1 MFRSPQDMLFESK
14 HGEGTIVFKGR
25 IKGERI
31 EATSLS
37 APELDSIASQLEDI
51 RSRIRALSVRASEG
65 GGQQEQPVELL
76 TTVNTEKTVSDPVV
90 PAVADEDI
98 LTQIQQVR
106 EELRSA
112 NLPGLLAQVDELRAA
127 SNTAP
132 ATTADNHEIQ
142 QMRKELRSANLPGLI
157 AQVDEIRALA
167 SRPTPPPPPA
177 TSVQQLVKIQ
187 EQVTRLVGQ
196 MNSLQDRVSILEGR
210 VRAASATPSTASL
223 TEAISDAASAAAG
236 AAASAVVNRAAL
248 KLEDMVS
255 PGALYNLRKVSDRG
269 PVKYAW

>member
-1 MFRSPQDMLFESK
+1 MFKSPNDMLFESK
-14 HGEGTIVFKGR
+14 QGQGSIIFKGH

-37 APELDSIASQLEDI
+37 APELDLIASQIEEI
-51 RSRIRALSVRASEG
+51 RARIRALSV
-65 GGQQEQPVELL
+65 GQPATLL
-76 TTVNTEKTVSDPVV
+76 TDAVSAPTSPTDDV
-90 PAVADEDI
+90 I
-98 LTQIQQVR
+98 TQIQEVR

-112 NLPGLLAQVDELRAA
+112 NLPGLLAQ
-127 SNTAP
+127 
-132 ATTADNHEIQ
+132 
-142 QMRKELRSANLPGLI
+142 M
-157 AQVDEIRALA
+157 DEIRATRSSTA
-167 SRPTPPPPPA
+167 SQV
-177 TSVQQLVKIQ
+177 SVQQITKLQ

-196 MNSLQDRVSILEGR
+196 MNTLQDRVSILEGR
-210 VRAASATPSTASL
+210 VRLASSSPTPPPTTVADVV
-223 TEAISDAASAAAG
+223 SDVASAAVG